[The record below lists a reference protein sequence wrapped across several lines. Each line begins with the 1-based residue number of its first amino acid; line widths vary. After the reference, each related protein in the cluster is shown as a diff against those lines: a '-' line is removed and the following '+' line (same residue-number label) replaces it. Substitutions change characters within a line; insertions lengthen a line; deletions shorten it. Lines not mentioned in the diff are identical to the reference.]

1 MNAKHPFN
9 LKQLLA
15 LGSVVLLSPALRLF
29 PAGVAAEAGRAVWL
43 SPAAA
48 LPILLAYAFFLC
60 RFMGHRREGEGL
72 AELSLRCLGATA
84 GRAFLA
90 LLAAWLLLYAGFV
103 LRAGA
108 DRFVTIIYPFARP
121 AFFVLTTGLIS
132 LIAALGSPRTAVRAA
147 KLVAP
152 LVYGV
157 LLVILL
163 FSLFSVYAA
172 NLLPVTVYDAVPVL
186 RGSRAAVDIVATV
199 LFSLCFLS
207 GMTPKEERPFRRL
220 SGWLLAM
227 AALLTAIS
235 LAVVGNFGAALT
247 DRLSR
252 PFFML
257 VRNLVF
263 FGSVERVE
271 ALVVTF
277 WIFPDFLLVAL
288 LLFSAQR
295 CLRLALGGRAPEYRG
310 ERPLDLRGGRW
321 VIPLCGAA
329 AILLGL
335 LLAPTPA
342 GLERW
347 SEELVPLMN
356 QTAAFVPLPLVY
368 AVGKIKKRL

>member
-1 MNAKHPFN
+1 MNTKHPFN

-121 AFFVLTTGLIS
+121 AFFVLTTG
-132 LIAALGSPRTAVRAA
+132 
-147 KLVAP
+147 
-152 LVYGV
+152 
-157 LLVILL
+157 
-163 FSLFSVYAA
+163 
-172 NLLPVTVYDAVPVL
+172 
-186 RGSRAAVDIVATV
+186 